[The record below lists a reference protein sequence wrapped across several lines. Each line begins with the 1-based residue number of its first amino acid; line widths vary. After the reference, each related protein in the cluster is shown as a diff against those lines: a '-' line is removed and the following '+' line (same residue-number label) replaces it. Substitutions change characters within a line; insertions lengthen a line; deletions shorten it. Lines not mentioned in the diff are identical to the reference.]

1 MTTVSGAAQLAAA
14 AELARH
20 VRGRVTGP
28 DSPDWDTARIPWNRR
43 IDQRPL
49 LVVDADGPDDI
60 AATVGYAARQGLPV
74 TVQTSGHGAGAN
86 MENAILLRTNGLREI
101 TLDPDRR
108 RVRVGAG
115 VSAGELMTALS
126 PHGLAL
132 STGTCSDVGVTGYV
146 MFGGV
151 GVLGRA
157 LGFAAGQVVGADVVT
172 ADGSRIRADATAH
185 EDLFW
190 ALRGGGGG
198 FALVTHLDLDLAR
211 VPALFGG
218 QLIWPVDAAAEVF
231 GAWASWAP
239 GLTRD
244 TTSFACVLQM
254 PPAPGLPE
262 VLRGRRVV
270 MVTVCHA
277 GAADQA
283 LSLVDPITGVG
294 APLVNSLRPLSV
306 ADVGAL
312 FGPPV
317 PPAPL
322 RIRSELLTGLPGAA
336 VREFV
341 AKTGPASGSPLQ
353 MAQIRHLGGAFAQPA
368 HQPGGPGVIG
378 RTDAQFLVE
387 LVAIAPSQEADAAA
401 RGFEE
406 SVLAALSP
414 WTTGTTLPSFAD
426 PGTDPASLVFSP
438 ATRQRLADVKH
449 RYDPANVFCTSFP
462 VTA

>member
-1 MTTVSGAAQLAAA
+1 MTTVSGAAQSAA
-14 AELARH
+14 AELGSH
-20 VRGRVTGP
+20 LRGRVTGP
-28 DSPDWDTARIPWNRR
+28 DSPDWDMARIPWNRR
-43 IDQRPL
+43 VDQRPL
-49 LVVDADGPDDI
+49 VVAEADGPDDI
-60 AATVGYAARQGLPV
+60 AATVAYAARHGFQV

-101 TLDPDRR
+101 SIDPERQR
-108 RVRVGAG
+108 ARVGAG

-146 MFGGV
+146 MFGGA

-157 LGFAAGQVVGADVVT
+157 LGFAAGQVLCADVIA
-172 ADGSRIRADATAH
+172 ADGSRIRADADAD

-190 ALRGGGGG
+190 ALRGAGGG
-198 FALVTHLDLDLAR
+198 FALVTHLDMALAP

-218 QLIWPVDAAAEVF
+218 QLIWPAAAAAEVF
-231 GAWASWAP
+231 DAWASWAS

-244 TTSFACVLQM
+244 TTSFCCVLQM
-254 PPAPGLPE
+254 PPAPELPE
-262 VLRGRRVV
+262 VLRGRPVV

-283 LSLVDPITGVG
+283 MSLVKPIASVG
-294 APLVNSLRPLSV
+294 TPLVNSLRPLSV
-306 ADVGAL
+306 ADVGTL

-322 RIRSELLTGLPGAA
+322 RIGSRLLTDLPGAA

-341 AKTGPASGSPLQ
+341 AKTGPASGSPLR

-368 HQPGGPGVIG
+368 RQPGGPGAIG
-378 RTDAQFLVE
+378 RTDAQFLIE

-401 RGFEE
+401 RDFED
-406 SVLAALSP
+406 SVFAALSP
-414 WTTGTTLPSFAD
+414 WATGTTLPSFAD
-426 PGTDPASLVFSP
+426 PGTDPASRVFSP
-438 ATRQRLADVKH
+438 ATRQRLAEVKQ
-449 RYDPANVFCTSFP
+449 RYDPAHLFCTSFP

>member
-1 MTTVSGAAQLAAA
+1 MTTVDGAAER
-14 AELARH
+14 AELAAQ

-28 DSPDWDTARIPWNRR
+28 DSPEWDTARTPWNRR
-43 IDQRPL
+43 VDQRPL
-49 LVVDADGPDDI
+49 LVVDADGPDDM
-60 AATVGYAARQGLPV
+60 AATVTYAARQGMQV
-74 TVQTSGHGAGAN
+74 TVQASGHGAGASMAN
-86 MENAILLRTNGLREI
+86 SVLLRTHGLREI
-101 TLDPDRR
+101 AIDPEQR

-115 VSAGELMTALS
+115 VTAGELMTALS

-132 STGTCSDVGVTGYV
+132 SVGTCSDVGVTGYV

-157 LGFAAGQVVGADVVT
+157 LGFAADQVVGADVIT
-172 ADGSRIRADATAH
+172 ADGGRARADAVTN

-198 FALVTHLDLDLAR
+198 FALVTHLDLALAPI
-211 VPALFGG
+211 PALFGG
-218 QLIWPVDAAAEVF
+218 QLIWPVEAAAEVF
-231 GAWASWAP
+231 DAWASWTP

-254 PPAPGLPE
+254 PPAPAIPE
-262 VLRGRRVV
+262 MLRGRRVV
-270 MVTVCHA
+270 IVTVCHA

-283 LSLVDPITGVG
+283 MSLLDPITSVG
-294 APLVNSLRPLSV
+294 TPLVNSLRPLSV
-306 ADVGAL
+306 ADAGAL

-322 RIRSELLTGLPGAA
+322 RNGSRLLFDLPGAA

-353 MAQIRHLGGAFAQPA
+353 LAQIRHLGGAFAEPVQQPDCSGA
-368 HQPGGPGVIG
+368 IG
-378 RTDAQFLVE
+378 HTDAQFLVE
-387 LVAIAPSQEADAAA
+387 LVAMAPSQEADAAA
-401 RGFEE
+401 RGFQD
-406 SVLAALSP
+406 SVFAALGP

-426 PGTDPASLVFSP
+426 QSTDPASLVFSP
-438 ATRQRLADVKH
+438 ATLQRLAEVKR
-449 RYDPANVFCTSFP
+449 RYDPSDVFCTSWP
-462 VTA
+462 VKDAS

>member
-1 MTTVSGAAQLAAA
+1 
-14 AELARH
+14 
-20 VRGRVTGP
+20 VTGP
-28 DSPDWDTARIPWNRR
+28 DSPDWDTARRPWNRR
-43 IDQRPL
+43 IDQHPL
-49 LVVDADGPDDI
+49 LVVDAEGPDDI
-60 AATVGYAARQGLPV
+60 AATVAYAARQGLQV
-74 TVQTSGHGAGAN
+74 TVQTSGHGAGASI
-86 MENAILLRTNGLREI
+86 ENAILLRTNGLREI
-101 TLDPDRR
+101 TLDPERQ

-157 LGFAAGQVVGADVVT
+157 LGFAASQVVGADVIT
-172 ADGSRIRADATAH
+172 ADGSRIRADAAAH

-198 FALVTHLDLDLAR
+198 FALVTHLDLAVTP

-231 GAWASWAP
+231 DAWASWAS

-254 PPAPGLPE
+254 PSAPALPE

-270 MVTVCHA
+270 MFTVCHA
-277 GAADQA
+277 GAADQGM
-283 LSLVDPITGVG
+283 SLVDPLTSGG
-294 APLVNSLRPLSV
+294 TPLVNSLRPLSV

-317 PPAPL
+317 PPVPL
-322 RIRSELLTGLPGAA
+322 RSGSRLLTDLPGAA

-341 AKTGPASGSPLQ
+341 AKTGPGSGSPLQ
-353 MAQIRHLGGAFAQPA
+353 MAQFRHLGGAYAQPA
-368 HQPGGPGVIG
+368 QQSGDPGAIG
-378 RTDAQFLVE
+378 HTDAQFLLE
-387 LVAIAPSQEADAAA
+387 LVANAPSQEADAAA
-401 RGFEE
+401 RGFED
-406 SVLAALSP
+406 SVFAALGP

-426 PGTDPASLVFSP
+426 QGTDPASLVFSP
-438 ATRQRLADVKH
+438 ATQQRLAEVKH
-449 RYDPANVFCTSFP
+449 RYDPSNVFCTSFP

>member
-1 MTTVSGAAQLAAA
+1 MTTLSGTAQLAA
-14 AELARH
+14 ELASH

-28 DSPDWDTARIPWNRR
+28 GSSDWDTARSPWNRR

-49 LVVDADGPDDI
+49 LVVDAEGPDDI
-60 AATVGYAARQGLPV
+60 AATVAYAARHGVRV
-74 TVQTSGHGAGAN
+74 TVQASGHGAGVSMAN
-86 MENAILLRTNGLREI
+86 AMLLRTSGLR
-101 TLDPDRR
+101 DVAVDAGQR

-115 VSAGELMTALS
+115 VTAGGLMTALS
-126 PHGLAL
+126 SHSLAL
-132 STGTCSDVGVTGYV
+132 STGTCSDVGVIGYV

-157 LGFAAGQVVGADVVT
+157 LGFAANQVLGLDVIT
-172 ADGSRIRADATAH
+172 ADGDRIRADAAAN

-198 FALVTHLDLDLAR
+198 FALVTHLNLALAP
-211 VPALFGG
+211 VAALFGG

-231 GAWASWAP
+231 DAWASWTP
-239 GLTRD
+239 GLTSD

-254 PPAPGLPE
+254 PPAPQLPE
-262 VLRGRRVV
+262 ALRGRRVV

-283 LSLVDPITGVG
+283 MSLVDPVARVG
-294 APLVNSLRPLSV
+294 TPLVNSLRPLSV

-322 RIRSELLTGLPGAA
+322 RIASRLLTDLPGAA
-336 VREFV
+336 VSEFV

-368 HQPGGPGVIG
+368 QQPGGLGAIG
-378 RTDAQFLVE
+378 HTDAQFLIE
-387 LVAIAPSQEADAAA
+387 LVAIAPSQEADVAA
-401 RGFEE
+401 RGFED
-406 SVLAALSP
+406 SVLTALSP

-426 PGTDPASLVFSP
+426 PGTDPASRVFSP
-438 ATRQRLADVKH
+438 ATLQRLAEVKH
-449 RYDPANVFCTSFP
+449 HYDPYNVFCTSFP
-462 VTA
+462 ATA

>member
-1 MTTVSGAAQLAAA
+1 MTTLSGAAQSA
-14 AELARH
+14 AELASH
-20 VRGRVTGP
+20 LHGRVTGP
-28 DSPDWDTARIPWNRR
+28 DSPDWDTARMPWNRR

-49 LVVDADGPDDI
+49 LVVDSEGPDDV
-60 AATVGYAARQGLPV
+60 AATVGYAARHGLQV
-74 TVQTSGHGAGAN
+74 TVQASGHGAGAN

-101 TLDPDRR
+101 IVDPGQQQ
-108 RVRVGAG
+108 VRVGAG
-115 VSAGELMTALS
+115 VTAGELMNALS

-157 LGFAAGQVVGADVVT
+157 LGFAANQVLGADVIT
-172 ADGSRIRADATAH
+172 ADGSRIRTDAAAS

-198 FALVTHLDLDLAR
+198 FALVTQLDLALAA

-231 GAWASWAP
+231 DVWASWAP
-239 GLTRD
+239 GLRED

-254 PPAPGLPE
+254 PPAPQLPE

-283 LSLVDPITGVG
+283 MSLVDPITSVG
-294 APLVNSLRPLSV
+294 TPLVNSLRPLSV

-322 RIRSELLTGLPGAA
+322 RIRSGLVTDLPGAA

-353 MAQIRHLGGAFAQPA
+353 LAQIRHLGGAFAQPA
-368 HQPGGPGVIG
+368 QQPGGPGAIG
-378 RTDAQFLVE
+378 HTDAQFLIE

-401 RGFEE
+401 RGFEA
-406 SVLAALSP
+406 SVFAALSP
-414 WTTGTTLPSFAD
+414 WTSGTTLPSFAD
-426 PGTDPASLVFSP
+426 PGTDPASRVFSP
-438 ATRQRLADVKH
+438 ATLQRLAEVKH
-449 RYDPANVFCTSFP
+449 RYDPSNVFCTSFP

>member
-1 MTTVSGAAQLAAA
+1 MTTVSGAAQSA
-14 AELARH
+14 AELASH
-20 VRGRVTGP
+20 LRGRVTGP
-28 DSPDWDTARIPWNRR
+28 GSPDWDTARIPWNRR
-43 IDQRPL
+43 VDQRPL
-49 LVVDADGPDDI
+49 LVVDTEGPDDI
-60 AATVGYAARQGLPV
+60 ASTVAYAARHGVQV
-74 TVQTSGHGAGAN
+74 TVQASGHGAGAS
-86 MENAILLRTNGLREI
+86 MANAILLRTSGLREI
-101 TLDPDRR
+101 AVDPGQQ

-115 VSAGELMTALS
+115 VTAGELMTALS

-157 LGFAAGQVVGADVVT
+157 LGFAAGQVLGADVVT
-172 ADGSRIRADATAH
+172 ADGSRIRADAAAD

-198 FALVTHLDLDLAR
+198 FALVTHLDLALAP

-231 GAWASWAP
+231 DAWASWAP
-239 GLTRD
+239 GLTSD
-244 TTSFACVLQM
+244 TTAFACVLQM
-254 PPAPGLPE
+254 PPAPVLPE
-262 VLRGRRVV
+262 VLRGQRVV
-270 MVTVCHA
+270 MVTICHA
-277 GAADQA
+277 GAAEQA
-283 LSLVDPITGVG
+283 MSLVDPITSVG
-294 APLVNSLRPLSV
+294 SPLVNSLRPLSV

-317 PPAPL
+317 PPNSL
-322 RIRSELLTGLPGAA
+322 RIGSRLLTDLPGAA

-353 MAQIRHLGGAFAQPA
+353 MAQIRHLGGAFARSAQ
-368 HQPGGPGVIG
+368 QPGGPGAIG
-378 RTDAQFLVE
+378 HTDAQFLIE

-401 RGFEE
+401 RDFED
-406 SVLAALSP
+406 SVFAALSP

-426 PGTDPASLVFSP
+426 PGTDPASRVFSP
-438 ATRQRLADVKH
+438 ATLQRLAEVKH
-449 RYDPANVFCTSFP
+449 RYDPSNVFCTSFP

>member
-1 MTTVSGAAQLAAA
+1 MTTLSGAAAPAAG
-14 AELARH
+14 LARQL
-20 VRGRVTGP
+20 RGRVTGP
-28 DSPDWDTARIPWNRR
+28 DSPDWDTTRRPWNLRV
-43 IDQRPL
+43 DQRPL
-49 LVVDADGPDDI
+49 MIADAEGPDDI
-60 AATVGYAARQGLPV
+60 AATVAYAARHGLQV
-74 TVQTSGHGAGAN
+74 TVQATGHGAGGSMA
-86 MENAILLRTNGLREI
+86 NAILLRTSGLREI
-101 TLDPDRR
+101 TVDPRQQ

-115 VSAGELMTALS
+115 VTAGELMTSLS

-157 LGFAAGQVVGADVVT
+157 LGFAAGQVRGADVIT
-172 ADGSRIRADATAH
+172 ADGTRIRADATAH

-198 FALVTHLDLDLAR
+198 FALVTHLDLALA
-211 VPALFGG
+211 PMSALFGG
-218 QLIWPVDAAAEVF
+218 QLIWPVDDAAEVF
-231 GAWASWAP
+231 GAWASWVP
-239 GLTRD
+239 SLTRD

-270 MVTVCHA
+270 MVTICHA

-283 LSLVDPITGVG
+283 MSLLDPITRVG

-312 FGPPV
+312 FGPPI

-322 RIRSELLTGLPGAA
+322 RIGSRLLTHLPGAA
-336 VREFV
+336 LREFV

-368 HQPGGPGVIG
+368 QQSGGPGAIG
-378 RTDAQFLVE
+378 HTDAQFLIE

-401 RGFEE
+401 RGFEG
-406 SVLAALSP
+406 SIFAALSP

-426 PGTDPASLVFSP
+426 PGTDPAELVFSP
-438 ATRQRLADVKH
+438 AALQRLAAVKH
-449 RYDPANVFCTSFP
+449 RYDPSNVLCTSFP